1 MRTASAA
8 NWRARATGSQNR
20 KPPAALGAVVVGE
33 LGGEIAGLRD
43 LATVELGGPTGR
55 TDERTNPRT
64 DQVARSDAEPHP
76 GRTAECCPAR
86 LALHRPEIN
95 PGAAELI
102 SRTGAGLWPATVF
115 RVTTWRGS
123 RAQSLVL
130 GVLPSGLWGR
140 PGSASSKHQRPRTR
154 CPRLSPRLRAVLG
167 RAASRS
173 KCRLRQGR
181 AASRAEPSQCR
192 KKSAALHTGGS
203 HRLPLRACRNSAPLV
218 GICASRLVPGLVKPH
233 PRGKTRAQGSR
244 ISGN

>member
-1 MRTASAA
+1 VRS
-8 NWRARATGSQNR
+8 RA
-20 KPPAALGAVVVGE
+20 
-33 LGGEIAGLRD
+33 LRD

-64 DQVARSDAEPHP
+64 DQAARPDAEPHL

-115 RVTTWRGS
+115 RVTTWQAAGR
-123 RAQSLVL
+123 RAWYSAFCQAISVADPDQPSHSTKGHEPGVRVFPL
-130 GVLPSGLWGR
+130 GV
-140 PGSASSKHQRPRTR
+140 
-154 CPRLSPRLRAVLG
+154 RAVLG
-167 RAASRS
+167 RAASGS

-192 KKSAALHTGGS
+192 KKSTALHTGGS

-218 GICASRLVPGLVKPH
+218 GICAARLVPGLVKPH
-233 PRGKTRAQGSR
+233 PRGQTRAQGSR
-244 ISGN
+244 ISGK